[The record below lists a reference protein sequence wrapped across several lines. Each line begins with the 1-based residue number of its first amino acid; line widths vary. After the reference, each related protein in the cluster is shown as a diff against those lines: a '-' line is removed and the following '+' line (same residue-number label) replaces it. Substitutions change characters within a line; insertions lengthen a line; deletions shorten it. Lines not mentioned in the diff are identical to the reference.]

1 MFRDGYYSIFLCL
14 VQHVLFQKKSAKSI
28 LNNQSVFST
37 RKTGLVFRRNTW
49 PFPANSRKPRHD
61 ANSNQI
67 VAELEYID
75 SPRLA
80 R

>member
-1 MFRDGYYSIFLCL
+1 MGIIAYFSVLCNMC
-14 VQHVLFQKKSAKSI
+14 FFSKKSAKSI
-28 LNNQSVFST
+28 LNNQLVFST

-75 SPRLA
+75 SQRLA